1 MPLDPK
7 TLPRDIDT
15 LHNIV
20 VDLAAQLDR
29 ESAEKNKY
37 RDLIRELLDAQRARK
52 SEQLSKQQAEPSV
65 RSGLEGAGPGGSS
78 SLIETVLAFPG
89 RFLP

>member
-7 TLPRDIDT
+7 TPPRDIDT

-20 VDLAAQLDR
+20 VDLAGQLDR

-37 RDLIRELLDAQRARK
+37 RDPIRELPDAQRARK
-52 SEQLSKQQAEPSV
+52 SEQLSKQQAELFEAPPIT
-65 RSGLEGAGPGGSS
+65 RLQT
-78 SLIETVLAFPG
+78 L
-89 RFLP
+89 